1 MSAACLS
8 LVVAVALLRP
18 LQAPQSQNYVGSETC
33 LGCHEDLKTFQNNPH
48 HLLDTDKRRGWA
60 TRACEACHGPGGK
73 HSESGLATDIVNP
86 RTAPAA
92 QVIQLCLRC
101 HLNEP
106 THVGRIQSGH
116 ARNTIASTAC
126 HTMHAGQEAMV
137 KRKLRAA
144 NELCRQCHA
153 AEWIEFHK
161 PYKHRLP
168 EGAMSCV
175 DCHNP
180 HGSVLS
186 NSLQA
191 ASANELACLKCHGD
205 LRGPFA
211 FEHAPVRVVG
221 CAACHEPHGSANP
234 RMLRRHEQWVLCLEC
249 HANVSAAGTLG
260 RLPRPFHDVRSPR
273 FQKCTVCHTQIHGSY
288 VDRFLLK

>member
-1 MSAACLS
+1 MWFSA
-8 LVVAVALLRP
+8 VFAVALLRP
-18 LQAPQSQNYVGSETC
+18 SPPLQNQSSVGSDTC
-33 LGCHEDLKTFQNNPH
+33 LGCHDDLKTFRNNPH
-48 HLLDTDKRRGWA
+48 HILNTDQRRGWA
-60 TRACEACHGPGGK
+60 TKACEACHGPGGK
-73 HSESGLATDIVNP
+73 HAESGLAADIVNP

-92 QVIQLCLRC
+92 QVIALCLRC

-116 ARNTIASTAC
+116 ARNTIACTAC
-126 HTMHAGQEAMV
+126 HTMHAGPEALV
-137 KRKLRAA
+137 KRKLTGA
-144 NELCRQCHA
+144 NELCRACHA
-153 AEWIEFHK
+153 GERLQFEK
-161 PYKHRLP
+161 PYKHRVP

-191 ASANELACLKCHGD
+191 VSANDVACLKCHGD

-211 FEHAPVRVVG
+211 FEHAPLRVVG
-221 CAACHEPHGSANP
+221 CVTCHEPHGSANP
-234 RMLRRHEQWVLCLEC
+234 RMLRRHEQWVLCVEC
-249 HANVSAAGTLG
+249 HATISTAGTLG
-260 RLPRPFHDVRSPR
+260 RVPPAFHDVRSAR
-273 FQKCTVCHTQIHGSY
+273 FQNCTVCHTQIHGSY